1 MMSYMAATPDDDLRT
16 IEIRNALRREA
27 NLPPLSVEDEA
38 RRLVVAR
45 DEASFESY
53 FKQNHHRFSH
63 LWADRSRGFLT
74 NMGIWNAVRKKL
86 REELREGQI

>member
-1 MMSYMAATPDDDLRT
+1 MMPYMAVIPREDLRT

-27 NLPPLSVEDEA
+27 NLSPLSVEDEV

-53 FKQNHHRFSH
+53 FKQNRHRFSH

-74 NMGIWNAVRKKL
+74 NLGIWNAVRKKL
-86 REELREGQI
+86 RDEMRERAI